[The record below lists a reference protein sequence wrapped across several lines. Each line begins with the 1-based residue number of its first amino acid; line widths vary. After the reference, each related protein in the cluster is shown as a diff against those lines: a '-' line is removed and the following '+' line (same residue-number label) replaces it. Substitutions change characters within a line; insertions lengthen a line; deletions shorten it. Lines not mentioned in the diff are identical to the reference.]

1 MPSKTH
7 PRFSDYK
14 IFLPK
19 DLPRFKAIKTRSGK
33 TVYSTQSISDEDFR
47 HQLALEIESL
57 NRKYRKELEAKIE
70 ELISSIPYVRPG
82 LRKSEILTNA
92 SSPKARQLAYEF
104 TGLSD

>member
-1 MPSKTH
+1 MPSK
-7 PRFSDYK
+7 
-14 IFLPK
+14 ILPPN
-19 DLPRFKAIKTRSGK
+19 LPRLKARKTRSGK
-33 TVYSTQSISDEDFR
+33 TVYSFYDHQSISDEDFR